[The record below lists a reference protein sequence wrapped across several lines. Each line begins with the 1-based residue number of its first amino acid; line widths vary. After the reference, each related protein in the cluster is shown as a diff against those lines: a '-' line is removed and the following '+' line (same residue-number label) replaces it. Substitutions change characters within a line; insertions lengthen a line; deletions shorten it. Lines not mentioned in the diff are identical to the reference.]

1 MRPKPKFRE
10 MNIENPNKRPHT
22 LESLGED
29 GAGAESIYTLDQSE
43 TYGNPPPND
52 NSITETWPTI

>member
-1 MRPKPKFRE
+1 
-10 MNIENPNKRPHT
+10 MNIVNPNKPPEA

-29 GAGAESIYTLDQSE
+29 GARAETYTLDQSE
-43 TYGNPPPND
+43 TYGNPPPNN